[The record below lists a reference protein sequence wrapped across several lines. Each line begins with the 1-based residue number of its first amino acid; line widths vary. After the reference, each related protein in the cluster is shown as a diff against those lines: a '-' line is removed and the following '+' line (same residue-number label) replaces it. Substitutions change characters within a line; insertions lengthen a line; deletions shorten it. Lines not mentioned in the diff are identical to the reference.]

1 MTDDPPRR
9 VRVTADQGPV
19 RQEPVRRDPA
29 RRDPAGQE
37 PVRQESARQEPVRQD
52 PARRPWAGQDPARR
66 EPARQ
71 DPVRQ
76 DPARQAPASRASVH
90 PERAPGTARGAG
102 GLALPG
108 APADEADAVYS
119 RALRRTQLRLALGTV
134 IGFVAIAVAL
144 TVALAG
150 IPELDRVTLWG
161 VPVSWLVHAF
171 AFYPVIFA
179 FAVLYTRA
187 AHRNEQRYRALRE
200 RE

>member
-1 MTDDPPRR
+1 
-9 VRVTADQGPV
+9 
-19 RQEPVRRDPA
+19 
-29 RRDPAGQE
+29 
-37 PVRQESARQEPVRQD
+37 
-52 PARRPWAGQDPARR
+52 
-66 EPARQ
+66 
-71 DPVRQ
+71 
-76 DPARQAPASRASVH
+76 VH

-134 IGFVAIAVAL
+134 IGFVVIAVAL
-144 TVALAG
+144 TIALVG